1 MSRSV
6 SVLSRG
12 ITLFLNRR
20 AYSAAALEKRTT
32 VLVKS
37 STATSSSSSVA
48 SSTSS
53 SSSNSWVPD
62 PETGYYRP
70 SDIGRQVD
78 AAELRAMLLS
88 KRE

>member
-1 MSRSV
+1 MIRSL
-6 SVLSRG
+6 SVLARG

-37 STATSSSSSVA
+37 STTTSSVA

>member
-1 MSRSV
+1 MIPSRSA
-6 SVLSRG
+6 LSRG

-37 STATSSSSSVA
+37 STATSSVA

-70 SDIGRQVD
+70 SDIGAQVD